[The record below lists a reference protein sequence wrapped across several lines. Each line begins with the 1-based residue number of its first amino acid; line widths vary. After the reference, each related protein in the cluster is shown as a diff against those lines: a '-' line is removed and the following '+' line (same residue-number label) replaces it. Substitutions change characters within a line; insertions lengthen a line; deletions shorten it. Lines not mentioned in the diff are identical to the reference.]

1 MVSFAY
7 FHKVNIYLLQSIHT
21 PLLEKFL
28 VTWAS
33 FSRHQTNFGPAQQFD
48 RTLGPHETVQYFLS
62 VHTGL
67 WRARRLN
74 FIRLAWF
81 HVNGKPERTN
91 FQSVENSSSAVE
103 RSLRFS
109 ILWYDWLKI
118 RTTLS
123 RPIRVKSQP
132 RLECACFPA
141 LGAGHVTSFNMI
153 GSLPC
158 QACCDWLLFSF
169 WFGDS

>member
-7 FHKVNIYLLQSIHT
+7 FHKVNVYLLQSSHT

-33 FSRHQTNFGPAQQFD
+33 FSRHRTDFRPAEKFD
-48 RTLGPHETVQYFLS
+48 WTLGPHETVQYFRA

-67 WRARRLN
+67 CRARRLN

-81 HVNGKPERTN
+81 YVNGKPEGTN
-91 FQSVENSSSAVE
+91 FQSVEK

-132 RLECACFPA
+132 RLECTCFPA
-141 LGAGHVTSFNMI
+141 LGAGCVTSFNMI

-158 QACCDWLLFSF
+158 QACCDCLLLSC